1 MPNPNKIIAFIRRQP
16 RWRIGAIIL
25 IVALAAFLVQ
35 GSRKSATSGATFT
48 ARRGPLDI
56 SVLNGGSVQALESQE
71 IKCEVRVGYNGTK
84 ILKIVEEGY
93 QVTEED
99 VKTNKV
105 LVELD
110 SSDLQKQL
118 VQQEIQYQTAVAS
131 LTDAQQSYEIQ
142 LNQNI
147 SDIKAA
153 EQKARFARMDFDKF
167 LGDTVTQNV
176 IDRLGL
182 ELELAAESTNGV
194 AKATA
199 ETPPTLTVQPNSG
212 LLVAQNPS
220 SDASRVVAFSGGVEA
235 SAQPASSTPPPP
247 PAADPPAK
255 SDKPDS
261 APHAEAPPLTNAPPK
276 TVVVDFSQYAK
287 IEALGDGEAK
297 QKLRKFE
304 DDLQVAQKELGQ
316 AKSQLEGTKRLFEKG
331 FVTKIDLER
340 DEIAYENARLKVQTA
355 DTARDLFLKYEF
367 AKSAE
372 QYLSKYAE
380 AMRELDR
387 ARKAAVSKLAQA
399 DAKLKSA
406 QGNYNVQLR
415 QRADINEQLE
425 KCVMRAKKT
434 GLIVYGGGGEEMFYY
449 GNQEPIRE
457 GATVRERQAII
468 TIPDMTKMS
477 VKVKIHETYI
487 KKIRKG
493 QKVRITIDAFP
504 DQVLAGE
511 VTKVGVLPDSQN
523 RWMNPDLK
531 VYLTTIT
538 INGTYDWIKPG
549 MSAKVEILVDHLK
562 DVVYVPIQAVAPS
575 DGKQI
580 CYVAGG
586 IKPQK
591 REVEIGQLNDEFI
604 EIKKGLKEGEK
615 VLLHPPE
622 SGEPDAGGREKKTGP
637 DELDKSTPAEKPVP
651 AKAPPAGPA

>member
-1 MPNPNKIIAFIRRQP
+1 
-16 RWRIGAIIL
+16 
-25 IVALAAFLVQ
+25 
-35 GSRKSATSGATFT
+35 
-48 ARRGPLDI
+48 
-56 SVLNGGSVQALESQE
+56 
-71 IKCEVRVGYNGTK
+71 
-84 ILKIVEEGY
+84 
-93 QVTEED
+93 
-99 VKTNKV
+99 
-105 LVELD
+105 
-110 SSDLQKQL
+110 
-118 VQQEIQYQTAVAS
+118 
-131 LTDAQQSYEIQ
+131 
-142 LNQNI
+142 
-147 SDIKAA
+147 
-153 EQKARFARMDFDKF
+153 
-167 LGDTVTQNV
+167 
-176 IDRLGL
+176 
-182 ELELAAESTNGV
+182 
-194 AKATA
+194 
-199 ETPPTLTVQPNSG
+199 
-212 LLVAQNPS
+212 
-220 SDASRVVAFSGGVEA
+220 
-235 SAQPASSTPPPP
+235 
-247 PAADPPAK
+247 
-255 SDKPDS
+255 
-261 APHAEAPPLTNAPPK
+261 
-276 TVVVDFSQYAK
+276 
-287 IEALGDGEAK
+287 
-297 QKLRKFE
+297 
-304 DDLQVAQKELGQ
+304 
-316 AKSQLEGTKRLFEKG
+316 
-331 FVTKIDLER
+331 
-340 DEIAYENARLKVQTA
+340 
-355 DTARDLFLKYEF
+355 
-367 AKSAE
+367 
-372 QYLSKYAE
+372 
-380 AMRELDR
+380 MRELDR

-538 INGTYDWIKPG
+538 IDGTYDWIKPG